1 MHLITGANG
10 QIGSALSKAL
20 IQKYGS
26 ENVLSSDIRPSQMDG
41 NFVILDVLDKDAM
54 QDIVKTNKVTHIYHL
69 AAILSA
75 KGEANPIWAW
85 DINMKG
91 YLNILDIAHQLKVEK
106 VFYPSSIAAFGS
118 DIDLSVARQNDVR
131 NPETVYGISK
141 VAGEIWGK
149 YYFDKYGLD
158 VRSVR
163 FPGVVGWE
171 SMPGGGTTDYAVEI
185 YHEALKNKYYECFL
199 EENEALPMIYMEDTI
214 RAIVELMN
222 APKEQITVR
231 TSYNLQGIS
240 FAPKDIVATIKK
252 KIPDFNVNYKPD
264 FRQAIAAAWPNVLDD
279 SQAKQDWGWIPKF
292 DLEKMTD
299 DMFLHLKPI
308 YEQSNSKIKN

>member
-26 ENVLSSDIRPSQMDG
+26 DNVLLSDIRPIQMDAK
-41 NFVILDVLDKDAM
+41 FVILDVLDKNAM
-54 QDIVKTNKVTHIYHL
+54 QQVVEINKVTHIYHL

-91 YLNILDIAHQLKVEK
+91 YLNILDVAHNYKVEK

-163 FPGVVGWE
+163 FPGVIGWE

-185 YHEALKNKYYECFL
+185 YHEALKHNYYECFL
-199 EENEALPMIYMEDTI
+199 DENEALPMIYMEDTI
-214 RAIVELMN
+214 RSIIELMN
-222 APKEQITVR
+222 APKEKITIR

-240 FAPKDIVATIKK
+240 FAPKDIVAAIKHK
-252 KIPDFNVNYKPD
+252 LPNFKVKYVPD
-264 FRQAIAAAWPNVLDD
+264 FRQEIAAAWPNVLDD
-279 SQAKQDWGWIPKF
+279 RQAKQDWGWNPKF
-292 DLEKMTD
+292 DLEKITN

-308 YEQSNSKIKN
+308 YEKEQC